1 LNETQFLFN
10 FIQVF
15 KSIRLLLII
24 WKCCSNLPNSDLLF
38 IMYYSFK
45 QFYSLDY
52 SEHKLWLIM
61 TERVPTDSGSSISVK
76 CKFLIRFFSFILQ
89 QFSSIMTFY
98 TYCSN
103 VALTY
108 DFEGFFWQ
116 LWLVGWASCT
126 VFGRVGRTSCM
137 IILGS
142 NFLVGQVCSKTL
154 LPGDNFINI
163 LHAHFSY
170 ESLFKAKL

>member
-1 LNETQFLFN
+1 MLCWVNTNKRKFNIQRWHLNYQKNDFNTIKLNETQFLFN

-89 QFSSIMTFY
+89 VKLVYRVPTINRPGSY
-98 TYCSN
+98 LK
-103 VALTY
+103 VL
-108 DFEGFFWQ
+108 FWHTT
-116 LWLVGWASCT
+116 W
-126 VFGRVGRTSCM
+126 
-137 IILGS
+137 
-142 NFLVGQVCSKTL
+142 
-154 LPGDNFINI
+154 
-163 LHAHFSY
+163 
-170 ESLFKAKL
+170 SLKFKFCNYVI

>member
-1 LNETQFLFN
+1 MLCWVNTNKRKFNIQRWHLNYQKNDFNTIKLNETQFLFN

-24 WKCCSNLPNSDLLF
+24 RKCCSNLPNSDLLF

-103 VALTY
+103 MALCNIR
-108 DFEGFFWQ
+108 FWRFFC
-116 LWLVGWASCT
+116 S
-126 VFGRVGRTSCM
+126 FG
-137 IILGS
+137 
-142 NFLVGQVCSKTL
+142 
-154 LPGDNFINI
+154 
-163 LHAHFSY
+163 
-170 ESLFKAKL
+170 